1 MVSVFRGALSIV
13 INIGLTANSPAYAFC
28 VDITI
33 KNSKAFR
40 NTFLI
45 WVSVAFRVNESG
57 QIAFYA
63 APHCLLLVGLGEFH
77 RGFAVGEKGK
87 LPYLFQG
94 SLLSPG

>member
-1 MVSVFRGALSIV
+1 V

-28 VDITI
+28 VDSTI

-45 WVSVAFRVNESG
+45 WVSVALRLNESE
-57 QIAFYA
+57 QIDLFAT
-63 APHCLLLVGLGEFH
+63 PHCLLLVWLGEFH

-87 LPYLFQG
+87 LPYFFQG
-94 SLLSPG
+94 SLLSPS

>member
-28 VDITI
+28 VDSTI

-45 WVSVAFRVNESG
+45 LISVALRVNESG
-57 QIAFYA
+57 QIDLFATPY
-63 APHCLLLVGLGEFH
+63 CLLLVWLGEFH
-77 RGFAVGEKGK
+77 RGFAIGEKGK
-87 LPYLFQG
+87 LPCMFQD
-94 SLLSPG
+94 SCLSSG